1 MRPPEVERLLPGEE
15 DVAFYEE
22 QPGSQPGGGALQ
34 THGMAGHASGAATVK
49 RADRRVYFYLIFF
62 AGGLPALIYQV
73 TWQRVLT
80 LYFGVDIY
88 STTVTV
94 ATFMLGLGVGSLCGG
109 WIADRAARPTLYYA
123 SLEVLM
129 GCFGFASLSMF
140 SWIGQK
146 LAGGSPAV
154 VIAADFLLL
163 LVPTT
168 LMGMTLP
175 LMSRVVV
182 DSDSVIGRHL
192 AWLYGL
198 NTFGASLGA
207 LLSSYLLIGLFGLD
221 GTTRLAASLNLLL
234 AVVVYVVTASEKR
247 SRAISTPE
255 QASSVRETPAPALEY
270 RWVLIFSCLSGFIAL
285 GYEIVWYRVLGILL
299 HGTVYVFGTV
309 LFFVLAGIGTGSLL
323 SLKRIDRGR
332 CIDRFALSQLG
343 ISAYAFVLFTILGHF
358 SWLPGVRQFIG
369 ASFFTTFHPS
379 PELMAGSTDIFSLYS
394 LLDIGGWAFLILGIP
409 TMLMGY
415 GFANLMREGA
425 QHVSRLGHAIAGIYF
440 ANIVGSTLG
449 SLAIGFWIIH
459 YFGSE
464 HALRLLIVAG
474 GLVPILLSIATRGQR
489 ASDSPGTAMFSVEGR
504 AYLSAAVVVLAVST
518 FPGKTE
524 ILRALH
530 FADHEGVD
538 FVGMEDRTG
547 VAVLRRQQKVIAF
560 SQEAQVLGQQRL
572 YIDGSHHGD
581 GSDAAQAEDWPL
593 QVALAAHP
601 APRRVL
607 CIGLGDGQMAAT
619 AVQWKDVEELV
630 VVELNGTLDRVMS
643 RTGQGKALLTSEKTS
658 YVVDDGRRW
667 LLANP
672 AEKFDV
678 IMMFPLHASH
688 AFSGALYSLEFF
700 EVLAGHLTDGGILF
714 LRTADPY
721 STAKTLATAF
731 PHVLRIDNIV
741 YMAGFREFQFDESR
755 LPSPAAETM
764 PHITADRDVILA
776 NTREARI
783 NTDLRPN
790 SEYYVTYPFVS
801 YLQTR
806 GNGPGVYRAKDKDRF
821 QRLVMAAGTGAQ

>member
-1 MRPPEVERLLPGEE
+1 
-15 DVAFYEE
+15 
-22 QPGSQPGGGALQ
+22 
-34 THGMAGHASGAATVK
+34 VK
-49 RADRRVYFYLIFF
+49 RADRRLFFYLIFF

-94 ATFMLGLGVGSLCGG
+94 ATFMLGLGVGSLFGG
-109 WIADRAARPTLYYA
+109 WLADRVVRPTLYYA
-123 SLEVLM
+123 ALEVLM
-129 GCFGFASLSMF
+129 GCFGFASLSII
-140 SWIGQK
+140 SWIGER
-146 LAGGSPAV
+146 LAGGSPTV

-175 LMSRVVV
+175 LMCRVVV
-182 DSDSVIGRHL
+182 GSDNVIGRHL
-192 AWLYGL
+192 AWLYGV
-198 NTFGASLGA
+198 NTFGAALGA

-221 GTTRLAASLNLLL
+221 GTTRLAAFLNLVL
-234 AVVVYVVTASEKR
+234 AVVVYAVTASHNGLR
-247 SRAISTPE
+247 SIPAAEP
-255 QASSVRETPAPALEY
+255 AAGVREGSITSVGY
-270 RWVLIFSCLSGFIAL
+270 RWVLVFSCLSGFVAL

-309 LFFVLAGIGTGSLL
+309 LFFYLAGIGAGSLL
-323 SLKRIDRGR
+323 SRKHIDQGR

-343 ISAYAFVLFTILGHF
+343 ISGYAFLLFTILGHF
-358 SWLPGVRQFIG
+358 SWLPGVRELIG

-379 PELMAGSTDIFSLYS
+379 PELIAGSRDIFSLYS
-394 LLDIGGWAFLILGIP
+394 LVDIAGWAFLILGIP
-409 TMLMGY
+409 TILMGY

-425 QHVSRLGHAIAGIYF
+425 QHVASLGHAVAGVYF
-440 ANIVGSTLG
+440 ANIVGSTIG
-449 SLAIGFWIIH
+449 SLAIGFWVIH

-464 HALRLLIVAG
+464 HALRMLIVAG
-474 GLVPILLSIATRGQR
+474 GLVPILLSIATRHQR
-489 ASDSPGTAMFSVEGR
+489 GSA
-504 AYLSAAVVVLAVST
+504 SAAMLPAGRHAGMSAALVVLAVAT

-524 ILRALH
+524 ILKALH
-530 FADHEGVD
+530 FADHEGVE

-547 VAVLRRQQKVIAF
+547 VSVLRRQQKVIAF
-560 SQEAQVLGQQRL
+560 GQEAALLGQQRL

-581 GSDAAQAEDWPL
+581 GSDAVLADDWAL

-607 CIGLGDGQMAAT
+607 SIGLGDGQMAAT
-619 AVQWKDVEELV
+619 AVQWRDVKSLV
-630 VVELNGTLDRVMS
+630 IVELNGTLDHVLG
-643 RTGQGKALLTSEKTS
+643 RTAQGKALLTSKKTT

-678 IMMFPLHASH
+678 ITMFPLHAAH

-700 EVLAGHLTDGGILF
+700 EILASHLTDRGMLF
-714 LRTADPY
+714 LRTVDLY
-721 STAKTLATAF
+721 STARTLATVF
-731 PHVLRIDNIV
+731 PRVLRIDSSV
-741 YMAGFREFQFDESR
+741 YVAGFRDFQLDESR
-755 LPSPAAETM
+755 LPSSAAETM
-764 PHITADRDVILA
+764 LHITADRDVILA
-776 NTREARI
+776 NTEGARI

-801 YLQTR
+801 SLQTR
-806 GNGPGVYRAKDKDRF
+806 GKSPGAYKAEDTDRF
-821 QRLVMAAGTGAQ
+821 RGLLMAAGAGTQ